1 MDNTLTMIATFAEV
15 SASTSWL
22 VYQYGIPF
30 GGIYPW
36 TLIVIMSDDSGEH
49 PYAPLIAA
57 LVGYPIILICDTILF
72 IPALYIFFTMWCRPP
87 SCRRIR
93 G

>member
-1 MDNTLTMIATFAEV
+1 MNTWQLVKTFAEI
-15 SASTSWL
+15 SASTSWA
-22 VYQYGIPF
+22 VCHYGIPF

-36 TLIVIMSDDSGEH
+36 TLVVIMSNDSGEQ

-72 IPALYIFFTMWCRPP
+72 IPALYIFFSMWCRPP

-93 G
+93 E